1 MKSKRKE
8 MIETIQLIT
17 SIIGLGLTII
27 GVIKAVQEWS
37 TRLD

>member
-17 SIIGLGLTII
+17 SIVALGLTII
-27 GVIKAVQEWS
+27 SVIKAVQEWS